1 MFAVENLHKSFSEK
15 KVLQGC
21 SFSIPDKEIR
31 VLIGRN
37 GVGKST
43 LLKIITGILY
53 PDSGDVLLNQR
64 SLLRDPTEKRRV
76 GYVPQSSA
84 LFPHLTIR
92 DNVAYALK
100 NGRGK
105 EEEIDTILTHLD
117 LHEYEQAY
125 PYQLSGGY
133 RARVALGRALFSNP
147 AIMLLDE
154 PLTEVDHAKKT
165 EMLPEFKKILQEL
178 SIPVLYITHD
188 PREAA
193 LIGTS
198 FMAMDAN
205 GVALVNSAE
214 EAFSFIQ

>member
-1 MFAVENLHKSFSEK
+1 
-15 KVLQGC
+15 
-21 SFSIPDKEIR
+21 
-31 VLIGRN
+31 
-37 GVGKST
+37 
-43 LLKIITGILY
+43 
-53 PDSGDVLLNQR
+53 
-64 SLLRDPTEKRRV
+64 
-76 GYVPQSSA
+76 
-84 LFPHLTIR
+84 
-92 DNVAYALK
+92 
-100 NGRGK
+100 
-105 EEEIDTILTHLD
+105 
-117 LHEYEQAY
+117 
-125 PYQLSGGY
+125 
-133 RARVALGRALFSNP
+133 
-147 AIMLLDE
+147 MLLDE